1 MRSMNL
7 QVLLINAWYHRTNTA
22 SFLHDLFTFYI
33 YQYLQREASEPGL
46 LPDPAQTQQHSQ
58 QRRIVSSPTPYP
70 PD

>member
-33 YQYLQREASEPGL
+33 YPWITYSGKPVNQDYSL
-46 LPDPAQTQQHSQ
+46 TQLKLSNI
-58 QRRIVSSPTPYP
+58 RSN
-70 PD
+70 DEL